1 MRQLKISK
9 SITIRENHSL
19 EKYLQ
24 EISKTILLS
33 AEEEELLAKKIRQ
46 GNEAALQQ
54 LVVANLRFVVS
65 VAKQYQN
72 QGMSLSDLINEGNVG
87 LITAA
92 KRYDETKGFKFI
104 SYAVWWIRQSILQSL
119 AEHSRFVRLPLNKV
133 SLKNKIAREYNALE
147 QKYERAPTVGEI
159 AEHLAIPAIE
169 VESLLAANYKQLSID
184 APINEEED
192 ATLMDLLPNNNA
204 GKTDRFLAHTESLS
218 KDISA
223 TLSVL
228 SERQRAII
236 KMYFGIGLDEAYSLE
251 DIAQNFDL
259 SRERVRQIK
268 DNSIEKIKNLTH
280 LDLLRPYL

>member
-1 MRQLKISK
+1 M
-9 SITIRENHSL
+9 
-19 EKYLQ
+19 
-24 EISKTILLS
+24 S